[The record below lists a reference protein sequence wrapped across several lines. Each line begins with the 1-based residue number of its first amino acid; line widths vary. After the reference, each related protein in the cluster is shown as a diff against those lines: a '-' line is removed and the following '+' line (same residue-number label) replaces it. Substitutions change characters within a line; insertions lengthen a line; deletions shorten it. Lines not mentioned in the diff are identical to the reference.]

1 MQDWADSSNN
11 IHEVQSSSLSAHV
24 KKKKKSRQDGARLQP
39 QSQGME
45 TRLLRLAGLPAY
57 LLSGSQASEILA
69 QQAR

>member
-24 KKKKKSRQDGARLQP
+24 KKKKSRQDGARLQP